1 MRIPEDAPLLPNSD
15 KLRRHMVERQLAGR
29 DIVDASVLDAMR
41 QLPRELFLA
50 RPMARHAY
58 DDLALPIAAGQ
69 TISQPYIV
77 GLMAQAAA
85 LDPSKRVLEIGTGSG
100 YAAAV
105 LALLARHV
113 YSVERHALL
122 ARQAAALLS
131 SLDIRNVSVRTGDGI
146 AGWAEEAPFDA
157 ILAAA
162 SGHDIPP
169 AWKAQLAIGGR
180 LIMPLGGVDRPQRL
194 LLLKRTSETGFA
206 EEDLGDVMFVPLVAG
221 ED

>member
-1 MRIPEDAPLLPNSD
+1 MAVQRAEVLDSAFARERAVVVSRHLRARGIEGPLL
-15 KLRRHMVERQLAGR
+15 LA
-29 DIVDASVLDAMR
+29 AMSAV
-41 QLPRELFLA
+41 PREAFVPEHLQEFS
-50 RPMARHAY
+50 Y
-58 DDLALPIAAGQ
+58 EVSALPIEAGQ